1 MNTLQTTLTALQS
14 QLESQKEASKYYY
27 ENVFSKEVATL
38 EASIVELFKEHTSET
53 YKINVQSGGEQLK
66 IYAPIQENPENI
78 WRHNAVTIDHYSRYK
93 EEAKARLSYYSTDCE
108 YDNAPVVS
116 YLVTVGKVAQLLS
129 QINDMMP
136 TWKAEYQQYAQ
147 KRYATFEQ
155 PISHTEFAIR
165 KTEAE
170 ILEEGLASYKQAGF
184 THTVSSRT
192 ECERHYNIDY
202 DQEGAYTLEIK
213 PNQYFDLQTG
223 RSRYDYV
230 RVYAF
235 EVVGHIKNGKVEMN
249 VKTTAVED
257 GSFSPVVVTKARFD
271 DFIATVYNWE
281 NFDRAKYNAK
291 QTERYLDHMS
301 KFTTIIEM
309 A

>member
-27 ENVFSKEVATL
+27 DNVFSKEVATL
-38 EASIVELFKEHTSET
+38 EVSISEWFAKFTGET
-53 YKINVQSGGEQLK
+53 YTVKLQSGGETLQIFSSEEDVK
-66 IYAPIQENPENI
+66 DMWN
-78 WRHNAVTIDHYSRYK
+78 HNAITVYHYARYG
-93 EEAKARLSYYSTDCE
+93 EEAKAKLSFYSKEVE
-108 YDNAPVVS
+108 YDDTKTIA
-116 YLVTVGKVAQLLS
+116 YLKTLGMVAVLLN
-129 QINDMMP
+129 QINSMMP
-136 TWKAEYQQYAQ
+136 VWKAEYQQYAQ

-165 KTEAE
+165 KTEAQ

-184 THTVSSRT
+184 THTISSRT

-202 DQEGAYTLEIK
+202 DQQGAYTLEVK

-223 RSRYDYV
+223 RGRYDNV

-235 EVVGHIKNGKVEMN
+235 EVVGHVKNGKVEMN
-249 VKTTAVED
+249 IKTTAVED
-257 GSFSPVVVTKARFD
+257 GSFSPIVVTKARFD
-271 DFIATVYNWE
+271 DFIAIVYNWE
-281 NFDRAKYNAK
+281 NFDSIKYNEK
-291 QTERYLDHMS
+291 QTQRYLDHMS
-301 KFTTIIEM
+301 KFTTVVEV

>member
-27 ENVFSKEVATL
+27 DNVFAKEIATL
-38 EASIVELFKEHTSET
+38 EASIVEWFYKFTGET
-53 YKINVQSGGEQLK
+53 YTIKIESGGETLQ
-66 IYAPIQENPENI
+66 IYSLDQEKADM
-78 WRHNAVTIDHYSRYK
+78 WRHNAITINYYSRYN
-93 EEAKARLSYYSTDCE
+93 EEAKAKLSFYSKECE
-108 YDNAPVVS
+108 YDDTKTIAYLKTLGMVS
-116 YLVTVGKVAQLLS
+116 VLMP
-129 QINDMMP
+129 QINFMMP

-165 KTEAE
+165 KTETQ

-184 THTVSSRT
+184 THTISSRT

-202 DQEGAYTLEIK
+202 DQQGAYTLEIK

-223 RSRYDYV
+223 RGRYDNV

-235 EVVGHIKNGKVEMN
+235 EVVGHVKNGKVEMN
-249 VKTTAVED
+249 IKTTAVED
-257 GSFSPVVVTKARFD
+257 GSFSPIVVTKARFD

-281 NFDRAKYNAK
+281 NFDRPKYNAK

-301 KFTTIIEM
+301 KFTTVVEV

>member
-27 ENVFSKEVATL
+27 DNVFSKEVATL
-38 EASIVELFKEHTSET
+38 ETSIVEWFYKFTGET
-53 YKINVQSGGEQLK
+53 YIIKMQSGGEQLQIFSSEEDVK
-66 IYAPIQENPENI
+66 DM
-78 WRHNAVTIDHYSRYK
+78 WHHNAITICYYSRYK
-93 EEAKARLSYYSTDCE
+93 EEAKAKLSFYSKEVE
-108 YDNAPVVS
+108 YSDTKTIA
-116 YLVTVGKVAQLLS
+116 YLKTLGMVAVLLP
-129 QINDMMP
+129 QINFMMP
-136 TWKAEYQQYAQ
+136 TWLAEYQQYAQ

-165 KTEAE
+165 KTEAQ

-184 THTVSSRT
+184 KHTISSST
-192 ECERHYNIDY
+192 ICERQYNIPY
-202 DQEGAYTLEIK
+202 DEKGAYELNIK
-213 PNQYFDLQTG
+213 PQYFDLQTG
-223 RSRYDYV
+223 RSKYDHV

-235 EVVGHIKNGKVEMN
+235 EVVGHVKNGKVEMN
-249 VKTTAVED
+249 IKTTAVED
-257 GSFSPVVVTKARFD
+257 GSFSPIVVTKARFD

-301 KFTTIIEM
+301 KFTTVVEV

>member
-14 QLESQKEASKYYY
+14 QLQSQKEASQYYY

-38 EASIVELFKEHTSET
+38 EASISEWFAKFTGET
-53 YKINVQSGGEQLK
+53 YTVKLQSGGETLQIFSSEEDVK
-66 IYAPIQENPENI
+66 DMWN
-78 WRHNAVTIDHYSRYK
+78 HNAITIYHYARYS
-93 EEAKARLSYYSTDCE
+93 EEAKAKLSFYSKEVE
-108 YDNAPVVS
+108 YNDTKTIA
-116 YLVTVGKVAQLLS
+116 YLKTLGMVATLLP
-129 QINDMMP
+129 QINFMMP
-136 TWKAEYQQYAQ
+136 VWKAEYQQYAQ

-170 ILEEGLASYKQAGF
+170 ILEQGLASYKQAGF
-184 THTVSSRT
+184 THTISSRT
-192 ECERHYNIDY
+192 ECARQYNVPY
-202 DQEGAYTLEIK
+202 EEQGAYILETK
-213 PNQYFDLQTG
+213 PQYFDLQTG
-223 RSRYDYV
+223 RGRYDNV

-249 VKTTAVED
+249 IKTTAVED
-257 GSFSPVVVTKARFD
+257 GSFSPIVVTKSRFD

-281 NFDRAKYNAK
+281 NFDSIKYNTK

-301 KFTTIIEM
+301 KFTTVVEV

>member
-27 ENVFSKEVATL
+27 DNVFTKEIATL
-38 EASIVELFKEHTSET
+38 ETNIAEWFHKFTDET
-53 YKINVQSGGEQLK
+53 YTIRLESGGETLQIFSAEEDVK
-66 IYAPIQENPENI
+66 DT
-78 WRHNAVTIDHYSRYK
+78 WRHNAITVYHYARYK
-93 EEAKARLSYYSTDCE
+93 EEAKAKLSFYSKEVE
-108 YDNAPVVS
+108 YDDTKTIA
-116 YLVTVGKVAQLLS
+116 YLKTLGMVATLLP
-129 QINDMMP
+129 QINFMMNE
-136 TWKAEYQQYAQ
+136 WKAEYQQYAQ

-155 PISHTEFAIR
+155 PISQTEFALR
-165 KTEAE
+165 KIEAQ
-170 ILEEGLASYKQAGF
+170 ILEEGLMSYKQAGF
-184 THTVSSRT
+184 THTISSRT
-192 ECERHYNIDY
+192 ECEREYNIPY
-202 DQEGAYTLEIK
+202 DREGAYTLEVK
-213 PNQYFDLQTG
+213 PQYFDLQTG
-223 RSRYDYV
+223 RGRYDHV

-249 VKTTAVED
+249 IKTTAVED
-257 GSFSPVVVTKARFD
+257 GSFSPIVVTKARFD

-301 KFTTIIEM
+301 KFTTVVEV

>member
-27 ENVFSKEVATL
+27 ENVFAKEIATL
-38 EASIVELFKEHTSET
+38 EASIVEWFYKFTGET
-53 YKINVQSGGEQLK
+53 YTIKIESGGETLQ
-66 IYAPIQENPENI
+66 IYSLDQEKADM
-78 WRHNAVTIDHYSRYK
+78 WRHNAITINYYSRYN
-93 EEAKARLSYYSTDCE
+93 EEAKAKLSFYSKEVE
-108 YDNAPVVS
+108 YDDTKTIA
-116 YLVTVGKVAQLLS
+116 YLKTLGMVAVLLP
-129 QINDMMP
+129 QINFMMP

-192 ECERHYNIDY
+192 ECERHYNVDY
-202 DQEGAYTLEIK
+202 QLEGAYTLEVK
-213 PNQYFDLQTG
+213 PNQYFALQTG
-223 RSRYDYV
+223 RGRYDNV
-230 RVYAF
+230 QVYAF
-235 EVVGHIKNGKVEMN
+235 EVVGHVKNGKVEMN
-249 VKTTAVED
+249 IKTTAVED

-301 KFTTIIEM
+301 KFTTVVEV

>member
-1 MNTLQTTLTALQS
+1 M
-14 QLESQKEASKYYY
+14 
-27 ENVFSKEVATL
+27 VA
-38 EASIVELFKEHTSET
+38 V
-53 YKINVQSGGEQLK
+53 
-66 IYAPIQENPENI
+66 
-78 WRHNAVTIDHYSRYK
+78 
-93 EEAKARLSYYSTDCE
+93 
-108 YDNAPVVS
+108 
-116 YLVTVGKVAQLLS
+116 LLN
-129 QINDMMP
+129 QINSMMP
-136 TWKAEYQQYAQ
+136 VWKAEYQQYAQ

-184 THTVSSRT
+184 THTISSRT

-202 DQEGAYTLEIK
+202 QLEGAYTLEIK

-223 RSRYDYV
+223 RGRYDNV

-235 EVVGHIKNGKVEMN
+235 EVVGHVKNGKVEMN
-249 VKTTAVED
+249 IKTTAVED
-257 GSFSPVVVTKARFD
+257 GSFSPIVVTKARFD

-281 NFDRAKYNAK
+281 NFDRPKYNAK

-301 KFTTIIEM
+301 KFTTVVEV

>member
-27 ENVFSKEVATL
+27 DNVFTKEIATL
-38 EASIVELFKEHTSET
+38 EASIVEWFCKFTGET
-53 YKINVQSGGEQLK
+53 YTIKIESGGETLQ
-66 IYAPIQENPENI
+66 IYSLDQEKADM
-78 WRHNAVTIDHYSRYK
+78 WRHNAITINYYSRYN
-93 EEAKARLSYYSTDCE
+93 EEAKAKLSFYSKECE
-108 YDNAPVVS
+108 YDDTKTIA
-116 YLVTVGKVAQLLS
+116 YLKTLGMVAVLLN
-129 QINDMMP
+129 QINFMMP

-192 ECERHYNIDY
+192 ECERHYNVDY
-202 DQEGAYTLEIK
+202 QLEGAYTLEIK

-235 EVVGHIKNGKVEMN
+235 EVVGHVKNGKVEMN
-249 VKTTAVED
+249 IKTTAVED
-257 GSFSPVVVTKARFD
+257 GSFSPIVVTKARFD

-301 KFTTIIEM
+301 KFTTVVEV